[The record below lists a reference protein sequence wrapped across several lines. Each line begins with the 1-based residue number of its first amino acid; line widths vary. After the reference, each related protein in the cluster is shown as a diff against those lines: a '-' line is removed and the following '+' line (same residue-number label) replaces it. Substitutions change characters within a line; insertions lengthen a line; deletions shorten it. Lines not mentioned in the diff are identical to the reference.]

1 MKIAVLGGLGIQGKA
16 ALADL
21 SNSKIVSE
29 VICADAHLDEWENI
43 SPWIDVKKFHPVKI
57 DANKREE
64 LTRLLVQEVDVAID
78 LLPAPLM
85 TNAFEAAV
93 KAGVPMVSTNYG
105 SEIRHL
111 HNAAMAAGIA
121 LMPECGLDP
130 GIDLII
136 SGHAARQFDE
146 LHVINT
152 YCGGFPE
159 KKACDNPLNYKI
171 SWNWDMVLKAQKRE
185 SVFIKNGQRFAV
197 SADDQH
203 DNEMIHQ
210 IDFPGLGELEAVPN
224 GDAVFYTDLLGVT
237 DTIQEAGRYAFRW
250 PGWCDFWRPLK
261 KFAFLSDKSLEG
273 LDCRVSPH
281 QFLVNHMSPQLQYR
295 DDEKDIVAMYNV
307 FEGLQGGRKKMTM
320 TTLMIER
327 DLKTG
332 LFAMSIGVGYTASIV
347 AQMIGSG
354 QIPQKGVLNPA
365 IDVPY
370 EPFRAELSRRGSEVT
385 EDEKYKFSQD

>member
-21 SNSKIVSE
+21 SNSKIVNE

-43 SPWIDVKKFHPVKI
+43 SRWIDAKKIHPVKI
-57 DANKREE
+57 DAGKRDE

-93 KAGVPMVSTNYG
+93 EAGVPMICTNYG
-105 SEIRHL
+105 PEIRHL
-111 HNAAMAAGIA
+111 HNAAMTADIA
-121 LMPECGLDP
+121 LIPECGLDP

-146 LHVINT
+146 LQVINS

-171 SWNWDMVLKAQKRE
+171 SWNWDMVLRAQKRE
-185 SVFIKNGQRFAV
+185 SVFIKNGQRFIV

-203 DNEMIHQ
+203 DNGMIHR
-210 IDFPGLGELEAVPN
+210 INFPGLGELEAVPN
-224 GDAVFYTDLLGVT
+224 GDAVFYTDLFGVT

-250 PGWCDFWRPLK
+250 PGWCDFWQPLK
-261 KFAFLSDKSLEG
+261 KFGFLSDKSLEG
-273 LDCRVSPH
+273 LDCQISPI
-281 QFLVNHMSPQLQYR
+281 QFLVNLMSPQLQYR
-295 DDEKDIVAMYNV
+295 DDEKDIVAMYNI
-307 FEGLQGGRKKMTM
+307 FEGLKGGRKKKMK

-354 QIPQKGVLNPA
+354 QITPKGVLNPA

-370 EPFRAELSRRGSEVT
+370 GPFIAELSKRGIEVT
-385 EDEKYKFSQD
+385 ETD

>member
-16 ALADL
+16 VLADL
-21 SNSKIVSE
+21 SNSKIVNE

-43 SPWIDVKKFHPVKI
+43 SRRIDVKKIHPVKI
-57 DANKREE
+57 DASKRTE
-64 LTRLLVQEVDVAID
+64 LKRLLSQEVDVAID
-78 LLPAPLM
+78 LLPVPLM

-93 KAGVPMVSTNYG
+93 EAGVHMICTNYG

-111 HNAAMAAGIA
+111 HNAAKAAAIS
-121 LMPECGLDP
+121 LIPECGLDP
-130 GIDLII
+130 GIDLIV

-146 LHVINT
+146 LQVINS

-171 SWNWDMVLKAQKRE
+171 SWNWDMVLRAQKRK
-185 SVFIKNGQRFAV
+185 SVFIKNGQRFVV

-210 IDFPGLGELEAVPN
+210 INFPGLGQLEAVPN

-237 DTIQEAGRYAFRW
+237 GTIQEAGRYAFRW

-261 KFAFLSDKSLEG
+261 KFGFLSDKLLEG
-273 LDCRVSPH
+273 VDCAISPH
-281 QFLVNHMSPQLQYR
+281 QFLVNLMAPHLQYR
-295 DDEKDIVAMYNV
+295 EDEKDIVAMYNL
-307 FEGLQGGRKKMTM
+307 FEGFKGGRKKRII

-327 DLKTG
+327 DFKTG

-354 QIPQKGVLNPA
+354 QITQKGVLNPA

-370 EPFRAELSRRGSEVT
+370 APFMAELTKRGIEVT
-385 EDEKYKFSQD
+385 ETD

>member
-1 MKIAVLGGLGIQGKA
+1 MKIVVLGGLGIQGRA
-16 ALADL
+16 ALTNL
-21 SNSKIVSE
+21 SNSKIVDE
-29 VICADAHLDEWENI
+29 VICVDAHLDEWENI
-43 SPWIDVKKFHPVKI
+43 SRWIDVKKIHPVRI
-57 DANKREE
+57 DAGKKED
-64 LTRLLVQEVDVAID
+64 LAHLLGQEIDVAID

-85 TNAFEAAV
+85 MNAFEAAIE
-93 KAGVPMVSTNYG
+93 AGVPMICTNYG
-105 SEIRHL
+105 SEIRPL
-111 HNAAMAAGIA
+111 HNAATAAGIA

-136 SGHAARQFDE
+136 MGHVAKQFDE
-146 LHVINT
+146 LQVSNS

-171 SWNWDMVLKAQKRE
+171 SWNWDMVLRAQKRE
-185 SVFIKNGQRFAV
+185 SVLIKNGQRCVV

-203 DNEMIHQ
+203 DNDMVHPIN
-210 IDFPGLGELEAVPN
+210 FPGLGELEAVPN

-261 KFAFLSDKSLEG
+261 KFGFLSDKSLEG
-273 LDCRVSPH
+273 SDCRVSPH
-281 QFLVNHMSPQLQYR
+281 QFLVNLMGPQLQYR

-307 FEGLQGGRKKMTM
+307 FEGLKGGHKKKMTM
-320 TTLMIER
+320 TLMIER

-354 QIPQKGVLNPA
+354 QITQKGVLNPLT
-365 IDVPY
+365 DVPY
-370 EPFRAELSRRGSEVT
+370 APFMAELSKGGIEVK
-385 EDEKYKFSQD
+385 EVVE

>member
-1 MKIAVLGGLGIQGKA
+1 MKIAVIGGLGIQGKA
-16 ALADL
+16 VLADL
-21 SNSKIVSE
+21 SNSKIVNE

-43 SPWIDVKKFHPVKI
+43 SRWIDVRKIHPVKI
-57 DANKREE
+57 DAGKKAD
-64 LTRLLVQEVDVAID
+64 LKRLLVQKVDVAID
-78 LLPAPLM
+78 LLPVPLM

-93 KAGVPMVSTNYG
+93 EAGVSMLSTNYS

-111 HNAAMAAGIA
+111 HNAAKAAGIS

-136 SGHAARQFDE
+136 SGHASRQFDE
-146 LHVINT
+146 LQVINS

-171 SWNWDMVLKAQKRE
+171 SWNWDMVLRAQKRE
-185 SVFIKNGQRFAV
+185 SVFIKNGQRLVV
-197 SADDQH
+197 SAEDQH
-203 DNEMIHQ
+203 DNEMVHQ
-210 IDFPGLGELEAVPN
+210 INFPGLGQLEAVPN

-237 DTIQEAGRYAFRW
+237 GTVQEAGRYALRW

-261 KFAFLSDKSLEG
+261 KFGFLSDNLLEG
-273 LDCRVSPH
+273 VDCPVTPH
-281 QFLVNHMSPQLQYR
+281 QFLVKLMAPQLQYR
-295 DDEKDIVAMYNV
+295 EDEKDIVAMYNL
-307 FEGLQGGRKKMTM
+307 FEGLKGGRKKRMI

-332 LFAMSIGVGYTASIV
+332 LLAMSIGVGCTASIV

-354 QIPQKGVLNPA
+354 QITKKGLLNPA

-370 EPFRAELSRRGSEVT
+370 DPFMAELSKRGIELT
-385 EDEKYKFSQD
+385 ETETD

>member
-1 MKIAVLGGLGIQGKA
+1 MKIVVLGGLGIQGKA
-16 ALADL
+16 ALANL
-21 SNSKIVSE
+21 SNSKIVDE
-29 VICADAHLDEWENI
+29 VICADSNLDLWPHI
-43 SPWIDVKKFHPVKI
+43 SSQVGAKKIQAVKI
-57 DANKREE
+57 NAGKNGE
-64 LTRLLVQEVDVAID
+64 LKRLLSQDVDVAID

-85 TNAFEAAV
+85 MNAFETAIDV
-93 KAGVPMVSTNYG
+93 GVPMISTNYG
-105 SEIRHL
+105 SGIRHL

-136 SGHAARQFDE
+136 IGHAARQFDE
-146 LHVINT
+146 LQVINS

-159 KKACDNPLNYKI
+159 KNACDNPLNYKI
-171 SWNWDMVLKAQKRE
+171 SWNWDMVLRAQKRE
-185 SVFIKNGQRFAV
+185 SVFIKNGQRCVV

-203 DNEMIHQ
+203 DNDMIHP
-210 IDFPGLGELEAVPN
+210 INFPGLGELEAVPN

-261 KFAFLSDKSLEG
+261 KFGFLSDTSLEDSG
-273 LDCRVSPH
+273 CRVSPH
-281 QFLVNHMSPQLQYR
+281 QFLVHLMGPQLQYR
-295 DDEKDIVAMYNV
+295 NDEKDIVGMYNV
-307 FEGLQGGRKKMTM
+307 FEGLKDGHKKKMM

-354 QIPQKGVLNPA
+354 QITRKGVLNPLT
-365 IDVPY
+365 DVPY
-370 EPFRAELSRRGSEVT
+370 APFMAELSKGGIAVK
-385 EDEKYKFSQD
+385 EDVQ

>member
-1 MKIAVLGGLGIQGKA
+1 MKIAVLGGLGIQGRA
-16 ALADL
+16 ALKDL
-21 SNSKIVSE
+21 SDSKIVDE
-29 VICADAHLDEWENI
+29 VICADSNLDMWENI
-43 SPWIDVKKFHPVKI
+43 SRWVDVKKIYPVRFDAGKI
-57 DANKREE
+57 DE
-64 LTRLLVQEVDVAID
+64 LIRLLVQEVDVAID

-93 KAGVPMVSTNYG
+93 EAGVPMICTNYG
-105 SEIRHL
+105 PEIRHL
-111 HNAAMAAGIA
+111 HNAAMTADIA
-121 LMPECGLDP
+121 LIPECGLDP

-146 LHVINT
+146 LQVIKS

-171 SWNWDMVLKAQKRE
+171 SWNWDMVLRAQKRE
-185 SVFIKNGQRFAV
+185 SVFIKNGQRFIV

-203 DNEMIHQ
+203 DNGMIHRVN
-210 IDFPGLGELEAVPN
+210 FPGLGELEAVPN

-250 PGWCDFWRPLK
+250 PGWCVFWRPLK
-261 KFAFLSDKSLEG
+261 KFGFLSDKSLKG
-273 LDCRVSPH
+273 LGCPISPR
-281 QFLVNHMSPQLQYR
+281 QFLVNLMSPQLQYR
-295 DDEKDIVAMYNV
+295 DDEKDIVAMYNI
-307 FEGLQGGRKKMTM
+307 FEGLKGGRKKKMK

-354 QIPQKGVLNPA
+354 QITPKGVLNPA

-370 EPFRAELSRRGSEVT
+370 GPFMAELSKRGIEVT
-385 EDEKYKFSQD
+385 ETD